1 MKLYYSPGACSL
13 ATHIALHEA
22 GADFASERVD
32 LRTKTTASGGDFTA
46 ISTKGYVPELIL
58 ADGAPLSENVAVLD
72 YLAGQFP
79 QFGLGGGSL
88 GRTRLLEALAF
99 ISTEIHKSYKPFWR
113 GASDADNAV
122 AADYIVKRMSYFA
135 DDLKTD
141 YLFGDTPS
149 VADFYLFVMLMWAEK
164 FGIAAPAPLRS
175 LYERIKARPAVQR
188 TLVAEGLR

>member
-1 MKLYYSPGACSL
+1 MKFYYCPGACSL
-13 ATHIALHEA
+13 AGHIALFEA
-22 GADFASERVD
+22 GVDFDSESVD
-32 LRTKTTASGGDFTA
+32 LKTKMTAGGIDFNT
-46 ISTKGYVPELIL
+46 ITSKGYVPAIVLD
-58 ADGAPLSENVAVLD
+58 DGSVLTENIAVLD

-99 ISTEIHKSYKPFWR
+99 NSTEIHKSYKPFWR